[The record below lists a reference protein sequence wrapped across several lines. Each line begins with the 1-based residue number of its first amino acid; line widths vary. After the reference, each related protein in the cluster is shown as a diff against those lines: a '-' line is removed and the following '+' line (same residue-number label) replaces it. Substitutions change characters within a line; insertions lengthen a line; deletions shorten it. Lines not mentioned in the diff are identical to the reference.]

1 MMLGNFDIKIFG
13 LASLVVLAVIVTVL
27 YLIQAVINQTLHLP
41 NDALL
46 QNLMQRVGI
55 PNWKVLQSKSGLRQ
69 AVLFQL
75 RDSSDAANLKLSEV
89 KQIAETL
96 NLPIFQFL
104 EILNLLPAN
113 PELEASR
120 QECLKLKQQ
129 LQELVS
135 EKEVIRQES
144 LQSHEELQQ
153 EDKEDKENNS

>member
-69 AVLFQL
+69 AALFQL

-129 LQELVS
+129 LQQLVS
-135 EKEVIRQES
+135 EKEVMRQES
-144 LQSHEELQQ
+144 LRSHEELQQ